1 MMNYSNKIELL
12 STLLPSIQRIKG
24 SIIVIKYGGAA
35 MIHDYLTDAVVQD
48 ITLLCSLGAKVIL
61 VHGGGPEINKW
72 LAKFSIEPKF
82 NNGIRITDPQTME
95 IVEMVLS
102 GKVNKE
108 LVSLINK
115 NNGSAIGLSGKDGN
129 FIIAEPLEP
138 NSNSL
143 VGCVKSIDINLISLL
158 SYHNYIPIISPIASD
173 CLGQS
178 YNINADT
185 VAGEIAGALQASR
198 FVLLTNTPGILTD
211 IKDPA
216 TLLSSITV
224 DKISHLV
231 SNGTI
236 FGGMLPKINCCID
249 ALRKGVNSTHIIDGR
264 IPHCLLLD
272 ILTSQSVG
280 TTITL

>member
-1 MMNYSNKIELL
+1 MNYSDKIQLL
-12 STLLPSIQRIKG
+12 SALLPSIQKIRDRT
-24 SIIVIKYGGAA
+24 IVIKYGGAA
-35 MIHDYLTDAVVQD
+35 MTHEYLTDAVVQD
-48 ITLLCSLGAKVIL
+48 IILLCSLGAKIIL

-72 LAKFSIEPKF
+72 LEKFRIEPKF

-102 GKVNKE
+102 GKVNKQ

-129 FIIAEPLEP
+129 FIIAEPLEQ

-143 VGCVKSIDINLISLL
+143 VGRVKSIDINLISLL
-158 SYHNYIPIISPIASD
+158 SCHNYIPIISPIASD

-185 VAGEIAGALQASR
+185 VAGEIAGALKASR
-198 FVLLTNTPGILTD
+198 FVLLTNTAGILAD

-216 TLLSSITV
+216 TLFSSITT
-224 DKISHLV
+224 DRISHLV
-231 SNGTI
+231 NNGTI
-236 FGGMLPKINCCID
+236 SGGMLPKINCCID
-249 ALRKGVNSTHIIDGR
+249 ALHKGVNSTHIIDGR
-264 IPHCLLLD
+264 VPHCLLLD